1 MDDTLVD
8 DLTRGA
14 SLVVEGV
21 HRNALVEGVDR
32 NFEGVH
38 GNRETTLGETT
49 WPQQQQIHDGEKL
62 QQDASF
68 RRETKEKYFFWREK
82 NIS

>member
-21 HRNALVEGVDR
+21 QR
-32 NFEGVH
+32 
-38 GNRETTLGETT
+38 NRETTSVEAVG
-49 WPQQQQIHDGEKL
+49 PQQQQIHNGGKVT
-62 QQDASF
+62 QDTSF
-68 RRETKEKYFFWREK
+68 RREAKERQEEK
-82 NIS
+82 KMIS